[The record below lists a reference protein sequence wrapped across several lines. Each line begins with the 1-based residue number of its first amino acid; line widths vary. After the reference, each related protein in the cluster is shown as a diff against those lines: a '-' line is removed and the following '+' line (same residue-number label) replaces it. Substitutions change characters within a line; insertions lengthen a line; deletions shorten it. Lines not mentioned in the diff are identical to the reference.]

1 MTDKIKPEFNN
12 QAAHEPND
20 ACAPTE
26 NNHCAPAENN
36 RSTPEK
42 KYIGPAE
49 EKDTKNK
56 AEQEKEILKEFEKFK
71 QEVHDILDD
80 TTKRFNTTN
89 NEFKS
94 WFERSKSKL
103 KEAHQKS
110 IKNFKR
116 NLLIIAAVLGGL
128 TYQNQKETHEP
139 ELGDTKEKVTWTK
152 SVFGIPFHRS
162 YEVDGKPA
170 GSEFILA
177 ETFNELV
184 RDELPNIDK
193 AYEPEPIKKG
203 AWKTTRELLRDNS
216 AQTPET
222 SQYEWEE
229 TKDITAPQIAVPTP
243 ETSQYEWEETKDITS
258 LQIAV
263 ATPETSEHKTEGT
276 KDTTSLQTQALK
288 HLKDKNSR

>member
-1 MTDKIKPEFNN
+1 MTDKIKPEFND

-20 ACAPTE
+20 ACAPAE

-36 RSTPEK
+36 LCTPAKE
-42 KYIGPAE
+42 YIGPAE
-49 EKDTKNK
+49 EKTPKNET
-56 AEQEKEILKEFEKFK
+56 EQEKEILKEFEKFK
-71 QEVHDILDD
+71 QEVRDILDD
-80 TTKRFNTTN
+80 STKRFNATN

-103 KEAHQKS
+103 KEVHQKS

-116 NLLIIAAVLGGL
+116 DLLIIAAVLGGL

-139 ELGDTKEKVTWTK
+139 ELGDTKEKVTWTQ
-152 SVFGIPFHRS
+152 SVFGLPIRQS

-170 GSEFILA
+170 GSKFILA

-193 AYEPEPIKKG
+193 AHEPEPIKKG

-222 SQYEWEE
+222 SLYESEG
-229 TKDITAPQIAVPTP
+229 TKDITA
-243 ETSQYEWEETKDITS
+243 

-263 ATPETSEHKTEGT
+263 ATPETSEHKAEGT
-276 KDTTSLQTQALK
+276 KDITSLQTQALNR
-288 HLKDKNSR
+288 LKDKNSR

>member
-20 ACAPTE
+20 ACAHVE
-26 NNHCAPAENN
+26 NNRCAPAKENNLCTPAKENN
-36 RSTPEK
+36 RCAPAKENNLCTPAKE
-42 KYIGPAE
+42 YIGPAD
-49 EKDTKNK
+49 EKTPKNET
-56 AEQEKEILKEFEKFK
+56 EQEKEILKEFEKFK
-71 QEVHDILDD
+71 QEVRDLLDD

-152 SVFGIPFHRS
+152 SAFGIPFHRS

-222 SQYEWEE
+222 SLYESEG
-229 TKDITAPQIAVPTP
+229 TKDITVP
-243 ETSQYEWEETKDITS
+243 
-258 LQIAV
+258 
-263 ATPETSEHKTEGT
+263 
-276 KDTTSLQTQALK
+276 QTQALNR
-288 HLKDKNSR
+288 LKDKNSR